1 MTTSKAPRIL
11 SDVIAVQLNFS
22 IWTGRKKLADSD
34 LSISGERPPKE
45 VVNLGSKHTTDP
57 KALNVFSTLKRQAE
71 RLCLSVGIPFLGG
84 YAIPTDKADDI
95 AKKLA
100 VIIDQF
106 ETEKANYL
114 LRHDSI
120 QDDWIQKFPA
130 YESILRQALTP
141 TEEVEKRIT
150 AAYSMFQVQ
159 SAQGVVTAA
168 DTGLDNQVDGLTQT
182 LDEDILKNS
191 RQLLK
196 SLTGAIHPN
205 QTNVRGLKSL
215 REKIDGLAFL
225 DSRFNT
231 LVSEIQAI
239 EAQMPTSGKLE
250 TAEVNILSGLLYRMS
265 DETKLAALMGSL
277 QQPVVLTPTP
287 SVSTTT
293 TTPLSDSDFDFDFD
307 SSSQSLNPAENS
319 TFF

>member
-34 LSISGERPPKE
+34 LSIAGERPPKE

-84 YAIPTDKADDI
+84 YAIPTDQADSI

-100 VIIDQF
+100 VIVEQF

-120 QDDWIQKFPA
+120 QDDWIGKFPA
-130 YESILRQALTP
+130 YESILRKALTP

-150 AAYSMFQVQ
+150 ATYSMFQVQ
-159 SAQGVVTAA
+159 SAHNVITEA

-239 EAQMPTSGKLE
+239 EAQMPSSGKLE
-250 TAEVNILSGLLYRMS
+250 ITDVNILSGLLYRMS
-265 DETKLAALMGSL
+265 DENKLAALMSSL
-277 QQPVVLTPTP
+277 QKPVVLTAK
-287 SVSTTT
+287 SIVTTT
-293 TTPLSDSDFDFDFD
+293 QTPLSDSDFDFDFD
-307 SSSQSLNPAENS
+307 NSNQSTSPAENS

>member
-57 KALNVFSTLKRQAE
+57 KSLNVFNTLKRQAE
-71 RLCLSVGIPFLGG
+71 RLCLTVGIPFLGG
-84 YAIPTDKADDI
+84 YAIPTAKADEI
-95 AKKLA
+95 AKNLSEIVEK
-100 VIIDQF
+100 F
-106 ETEKANYL
+106 EAEKANYL
-114 LRHDSI
+114 LKHESI
-120 QDDWIQKFPA
+120 QDDWISKFPA

-141 TEEVEKRIT
+141 TEEIEKRIT
-150 AAYSMFQVQ
+150 ATYSMFQVQ
-159 SAQGVVTAA
+159 SAHDVVTSA

-182 LDEDILKNS
+182 LDEDILKNA

-215 REKIDGLAFL
+215 REKIEGLAFL
-225 DSRFNT
+225 DSRFDT
-231 LVSEIQAI
+231 LVGEIQAI
-239 EAQMPTSGKLE
+239 EAQMPSSGKLE
-250 TAEVNILSGLLYRMS
+250 TADVNVLSGLLYRMS
-265 DETKLAALMGSL
+265 DDKKLSALMGNLTSTVKHVLSSL
-277 QQPVVLTPTP
+277 ADDEPTVP
-287 SVSTTT
+287 I
-293 TTPLSDSDFDFDFD
+293 TPLSDSDFEFDIP
-307 SSSQSLNPAENS
+307 SSNPSEKS